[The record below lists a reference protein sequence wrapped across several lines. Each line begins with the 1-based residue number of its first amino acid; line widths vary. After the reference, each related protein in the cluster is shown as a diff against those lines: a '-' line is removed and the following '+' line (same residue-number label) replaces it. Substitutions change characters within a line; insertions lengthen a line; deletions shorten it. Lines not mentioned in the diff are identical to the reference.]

1 MLASNRRPRRPLAPS
16 LQRFALPGAL
26 MSFAELQE
34 AAALNRSISPTYAQ
48 IDAACRRVE
57 NIVDRGKP
65 RDVRIHNDSLGLA

>member
-1 MLASNRRPRRPLAPS
+1 MPRPLAPS

-34 AAALNRSISPTYAQ
+34 AAAVNRSISPTYAQ

-57 NIVDRGKP
+57 SVVERGKP
-65 RDVRIHNDSLGLA
+65 RHVEIQNDSLGLC